1 MLTKGIDVKSILNM
15 AKKVKQDET
24 PIGGSKRE
32 VADLIISQI
41 KASFGQGAIMRM
53 NEVVDTKVD
62 VISTGSLSVDLAT
75 GIGGLPRGRVIE
87 IYGPEASGKTSLALS
102 AVAQAQKSGG
112 IAAFIDAEH
121 ALDPSRAASFGVNL
135 NDLYI
140 SQPSNGEEGLEI
152 VDNLVRSNAFDIVV
166 IDSVAALVPKSELEG
181 DMGDSSMGVQARLMS
196 QALRKLTGVISKSKT
211 TVVFINQLRLKIGIS
226 FGNPETTTGGQAL
239 KFYASQRFEVRK
251 VGNLKSGNDSVG
263 VRIKVKVVKNKLAAP
278 FKTVEFDMIFDE
290 PGVFSRAG
298 EVLDV
303 GTPYGVIDK
312 KGNTYTFINS
322 KGEEIKLGVGRES
335 AKTNLYKNPELMDEA
350 TTLIMSKFRENI
362 AKSFELKTTVPS
374 PDAGDAAEEESTV
387 VE

>member
-1 MLTKGIDVKSILNM
+1 M

-24 PIGGSKRE
+24 LAGSSKRE

-53 NEVVDTKVD
+53 NEVVDTKID

-166 IDSVAALVPKSELEG
+166 VDSVAALVPKSELEG

-211 TVVFINQLRLKIGIS
+211 TVIFINQLRLKIGIS

-239 KFYASQRFEVRK
+239 KFYATQRFEVRK
-251 VGNLKSGNDSVG
+251 VGNLKSGTDSVG

-312 KGNTYTFINS
+312 KGNTYSFINT

-350 TTLIMSKFRENI
+350 TVLIMAKFRENI
-362 AKSFELKTTVPS
+362 AKSFELKTTIPAS
-374 PDAGDAAEEESTV
+374 DAGETEQEGAEIEE
-387 VE
+387 